1 MRHFFHWLK
10 QNIVNVI
17 LVAVLFTGAALIAYP
32 TVSNWYNS
40 YHHSVAVM
48 GYAENVASMDPKVVE
63 AAWNSATAYN
73 EEVSKT
79 GNDWMPDDDKLRK
92 YMKELNL
99 DGSGIMGF
107 IRIQKIDV
115 TLPIYHTT
123 EEKFLQNGV
132 GHLSGT
138 SLPIGGKSSHCI
150 LSSHRGLP
158 TARLFTDLD
167 KMVVGDTFQLNIL
180 NHTLNYE
187 VDQIRVIEPTDFS
200 DLVIT
205 DGEDYCTL
213 FTCTPYGINTHR
225 LLVRG
230 KRTGNTGGGAAV
242 PSDAMRYSPVLIAPF
257 FAAPILL
264 LGLIW
269 LMLTTSSRSALRRS
283 RERALS
289 EVMNGTGTVV
299 SGSGGSTGA
308 DAGKRNGGKTGRTTG
323 KKTGK
328 KSKKNRKKKPLK
340 AGNKTEKTAETGG
353 INEKI

>member
-1 MRHFFHWLK
+1 MQDFLKWLK
-10 QNIVNVI
+10 KNIVNVI
-17 LVAVLFTGAALIAYP
+17 LVTILLTGAGLMAYP

-40 YHHSVAVM
+40 YHHSVAVL
-48 GYAENVASMDPKVVE
+48 GYAENIASLDPKVVQ
-63 AAWNSATAYN
+63 AAWDSAEAYN
-73 EEVSKT
+73 REVAKT
-79 GNDWMPDDDKLRK
+79 GNVWTPGEEQLAK

-99 DGSGIMGF
+99 DGSGVMGY

-123 EEKFLQNGV
+123 DESVLQHGV

-138 SLPIGGKSSHCI
+138 SLPVGGKSSHCV

-167 KMVVGDTFQLNIL
+167 KMVVGDTFQIHIL
-180 NHTLNYE
+180 NRTLNYE

-200 DLVIT
+200 ELTII

-230 KRTGNTGGGAAV
+230 KRTANTGGGAAV
-242 PSDAMRYSPVLIAPF
+242 PSDAMQYAPVLIAPF

-264 LGLIW
+264 LALVW
-269 LMLTTSSRSALRRS
+269 LMLTTSSRNKLRRS

-289 EVMNGTGTVV
+289 EVMQGTGTVL
-299 SGSGGSTGA
+299 SDEKSTGKRI
-308 DAGKRNGGKTGRTTG
+308 GKNTGKSTG
-323 KKTGK
+323 KKPGKDGKHRKNKDDGDKGK
-328 KSKKNRKKKPLK
+328 KEQK
-340 AGNKTEKTAETGG
+340 
-353 INEKI
+353 